1 MFLKNKNIQESCVI
15 FICGVLLLLYSLSL
29 HYNGPTVLWKMSP
42 SLFPVLISVFLMLLS
57 VSLFFDGLH
66 QIKEERASKNTG
78 ETETGIKV
86 RPVLITIALSIAY
99 FVLMPYVTFIPCT
112 ILFLGIFIFTLGE
125 RRYWMIALVAVIS
138 ALAIWAAFG
147 LALGVRLP

>member
-1 MFLKNKNIQESCVI
+1 VFLKNKNIQESFVI
-15 FICGVLLLLYSLSL
+15 FICGALLLWYSLSL

-42 SLFPVLISVFLMLLS
+42 SLFPVLVSVFLMLLS

-66 QIKEERASKNTG
+66 QIKEEKTSENTS
-78 ETETGIKV
+78 ETAKGIRV

-99 FVLMPYVTFIPCT
+99 FVLMPYITFIPCT

-125 RRYWMIALVAVIS
+125 GRYWMIALVAVIS
-138 ALAIWAAFG
+138 ALAIWAIFG

>member
-1 MFLKNKNIQESCVI
+1 
-15 FICGVLLLLYSLSL
+15 
-29 HYNGPTVLWKMSP
+29 
-42 SLFPVLISVFLMLLS
+42 MLLS

-66 QIKEERASKNTG
+66 QIKEEKASKNTS
-78 ETETGIKV
+78 ETEKGIRV

-99 FVLMPYVTFIPCT
+99 FILMPYVTFIPCT

-138 ALAIWAAFG
+138 ALTIWAIFG